1 MKPLIFISV
10 MLTVVMWW
18 LMLYFFGIWGAF
30 GCIALGWLS
39 YLYIK
44 YNGLP

>member
-1 MKPLIFISV
+1 

-18 LMLYFFGIWGAF
+18 LALYFFGIWGAV

-39 YLYIK
+39 YFYIK

>member
-1 MKPLIFISV
+1 MKTFIFISI

-18 LMLYFFGIWGAF
+18 LALYFFGIWGAL

-44 YNGLP
+44 NNELP

>member
-1 MKPLIFISV
+1 MKTFIFISI

-18 LMLYFFGIWGAF
+18 LALYFFGIWGAL

-44 YNGLP
+44 KNELP

>member
-1 MKPLIFISV
+1 MKVLFAFAIL
-10 MLTVVMWW
+10 LTVLMWW
-18 LMLYFFGIWGAF
+18 LSCYFFGLWGAV

-39 YLYIK
+39 YFYIK